1 MFVLKSSV
9 PGCDTIAVQLKMT
22 RMFHIMSR
30 FGYIAASIDDF
41 LTLKSIT
48 AFHGD
53 VIDYSLGY
61 YKSEVRNAT
70 ISDALNFFW

>member
-9 PGCDTIAVQLKMT
+9 PGCDTAAVQLKMT

-53 VIDYSLGY
+53 VIDY
-61 YKSEVRNAT
+61 
-70 ISDALNFFW
+70 